1 MQKIKVVFRFTIYLD
16 LSFYK
21 KNKKV
26 LDKLSELL
34 YNHIRVKDNKF
45 LCLGGEIG
53 RRTGLKILWNFFPC
67 RFKSGPRHH
76 FKTIIYIRN
85 DIAGQ
90 SSLVARRAHNPKV
103 VGSNPAPATKCLDSS
118 VGQSMRFIPAG
129 SKVRILFQAPSK

>member
-26 LDKLSELL
+26 LDKLFELL

-76 FKTIIYIRN
+76 LKLLSKKYCRGIE
-85 DIAGQ
+85 Q
-90 SSLVARRAHNPKV
+90 S
-103 VGSNPAPATKCLDSS
+103 GSSS
-118 VGQSMRFIPAG
+118 G
-129 SKVRILFQAPSK
+129 S

>member
-45 LCLGGEIG
+45 FVP
-53 RRTGLKILWNFFPC
+53 WW
-67 RFKSGPRHH
+67 
-76 FKTIIYIRN
+76 RN
-85 DIAGQ
+85 
-90 SSLVARRAHNPKV
+90 R
-103 VGSNPAPATKCLDSS
+103 
-118 VGQSMRFIPAG
+118 
-129 SKVRILFQAPSK
+129 

>member
-1 MQKIKVVFRFTIYLD
+1 MQKIRAVFRFTIYLD

-53 RRTGLKILWNFFPC
+53 RRTGLKILWNIIPC

-76 FKTIIYIRN
+76 NHIY
-85 DIAGQ
+85 AGVAQ
-90 SSLVARRAHNPKV
+90 LVERQPSKLNVASSTLVSR
-103 VGSNPAPATKCLDSS
+103 
-118 VGQSMRFIPAG
+118 
-129 SKVRILFQAPSK
+129 SKV

>member
-34 YNHIRVKDNKF
+34 YNYIRVKDNKF

-76 FKTIIYIRN
+76 LKLLSKKYCRGIE
-85 DIAGQ
+85 Q
-90 SSLVARRAHNPKV
+90 S
-103 VGSNPAPATKCLDSS
+103 GSSS
-118 VGQSMRFIPAG
+118 G
-129 SKVRILFQAPSK
+129 S